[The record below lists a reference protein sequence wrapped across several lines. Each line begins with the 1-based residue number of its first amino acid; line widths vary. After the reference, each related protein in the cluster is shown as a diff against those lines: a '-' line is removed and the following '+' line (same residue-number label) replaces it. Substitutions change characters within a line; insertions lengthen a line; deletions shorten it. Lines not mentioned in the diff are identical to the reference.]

1 MRPYTHLAQ
10 HQRCQI
16 HALLREKTSQTRIG
30 QILGVH
36 KSTISREV
44 RRNRGKYEYFPALA
58 HRLALDRRRDKS
70 LRRIPPE
77 TWSLVEHLLRREQ
90 WSPEQISGWLA
101 RTGRPRVSH
110 ERIYQYVLDDKGRG
124 GDLHEHLRCRKKRR
138 KRYGAH
144 HRRGSI
150 PNRTSIDERPAAAER
165 RERLGDWEADTMIG
179 KGSRQVLVSVV
190 DRRSRLTRLA
200 KAPRRGA
207 KEVESAMLS
216 LLGPLADRVH
226 TITSDNGSEFAR
238 HASLSTSLKALFFF
252 AHPYAAWQRGLNE
265 NTNGLIRQYFP
276 KSRDFLTI
284 TDDEIQ
290 SVMDRLNNRPRKSL
304 GFKTP
309 NEVFFGPH
317 HLLHLG
323 VEFSHDLAPQR
334 RSRRKIGFQS
344 PRNLP

>member
-1 MRPYTHLAQ
+1 MRSYTHLTLN
-10 HQRCQI
+10 QRYQI
-16 HALLREKTSQTRIG
+16 AALLKGKTTQTRIAE
-30 QILGVH
+30 ILGVD
-36 KSTISREV
+36 KSTISRELS
-44 RRNRGKYEYFPALA
+44 RNRGAYAYFPAQA
-58 HRLALDRRRDKS
+58 HRLALDRRKDKS
-70 LRRIPPE
+70 LLRIRPE
-77 TWSLVEHLLRREQ
+77 TWERVEHLLRHQQ

-101 RTGRPRVSH
+101 RMGRPGVSH
-110 ERIYQYVLDDKGRG
+110 ERIYRHVLADKARD

-138 KRYGAH
+138 KRCGAYR
-144 HRRGSI
+144 RRGLI
-150 PNRTSIDERPAAAER
+150 PDRTSIDERPAVVAR
-165 RERLGDWEADTMIG
+165 RERLGDWEADTIFAKTG
-179 KGSRQVLVSVV
+179 QQVLVSIV

-252 AHPYAAWQRGLNE
+252 AHPYASWQRGLNE

-284 TDDEIQ
+284 TDEEIQ
-290 SVMDRLNNRPRKSL
+290 TVMDKLNNRPRKAL

-309 NEVFFGPH
+309 NEVYFGATPPVA
-317 HLLHLG
+317 LG
-323 VEFSHDLAPQR
+323 S
-334 RSRRKIGFQS
+334 
-344 PRNLP
+344 